1 MPPAVVAA
9 AVTTA
14 VTVATATTVTTALV
28 VGTFL
33 KAVVV
38 NFAIQALSPKPS
50 IPNIGGSFAQSHT
63 VTSRQSNASRKIVY
77 GQTRVGGPFSF
88 IGTNSDEDELGM
100 IVLLSV
106 GEIEEITTVYFNG
119 EAVTLDGSGNITGP
133 SGLYRNVTQRIGD
146 LFFRNRVLVSN
157 LKIE

>member
-14 VTVATATTVTTALV
+14 VTAVAAQTFTVAFLAT
-28 VGTFL
+28 TFL
-33 KAVVV
+33 KTAVI

-88 IGTNSDEDELGM
+88 IGTNSDENELGM
-100 IVLLSV
+100 VILLSV
-106 GEIEEITTVYFNG
+106 GEIEEITTVFFDG
-119 EAVTLDGSGNITGP
+119 EAITLDGSGNITGP
-133 SGLYRNVTQRIGD
+133 SPLASGNGQVDKKNWGIGSKRTAGD
-146 LFFRNRVLVSN
+146 R
-157 LKIE
+157 